1 MKVAKSYRWV
11 RCCFFGRGCALGE
24 VVREG
29 VKIWYDEKGAG
40 DPLVLIGGVGHPVC
54 MWGEALGLLAQSF
67 RVVAFDNRGTGRSD
81 KPQTGYSMDAFVEDT
96 LAVIQALGL
105 DRPHVLGFSLGG
117 FIAQALACRAGDAL
131 GRLVLVNTAFGGPK
145 YAPPGMDVI
154 NALLTG
160 PRGETPLERGVD
172 ALRYDFTDA
181 FLQDHRDVVERIV
194 ACTLEQP
201 QPPYAYQ
208 GQAAVGGSF
217 NLEAQVRDIRNP
229 TLVIVADQDRI
240 VPPVNGME
248 LQKAIPNAR
257 LATIRD
263 AGHMVFIERPEEFS
277 TAVTQFLKGEC

>member
-1 MKVAKSYRWV
+1 M
-11 RCCFFGRGCALGE
+11 GE
-24 VVREG
+24 VAREG
-29 VKIWYDEKGAG
+29 VSIWYEERG
-40 DPLVLIGGVGHPVC
+40 DGEPLVLIGGIGHPVC
-54 MWGEALGLLAQSF
+54 MWGEALGLLARSF

-81 KPQTGYSMDAFVEDT
+81 KPQTGYSMDAFVDDT

-105 DRPHVLGFSLGG
+105 NRPHVLGFSLGG
-117 FIAQALACRAGDAL
+117 FIAQALACRAGDEL
-131 GRLVLVNTAFGGPK
+131 GKLVLVNTAFGGPK
-145 YAPPGMDVI
+145 YAPPGMEVI
-154 NALLTG
+154 NALLQG
-160 PRGETPLERGVD
+160 PRGDTPLERGVD
-172 ALRYDFTDA
+172 ALRYDFTDV
-181 FLQDHRDVVERIV
+181 FLQDHRDIVERTV

-201 QPPYAYQ
+201 QPPHAYQ